1 MTDDEIGAL
10 RRASSRA
17 LTHDRTRSADAAR
30 GLAHAEDAD
39 LVAFEARI
47 ARELGKASAA
57 YFPTGTMAQQIA
69 LRIWCD
75 RARNAN
81 VAFHPLSHL
90 ELFEGKAYAMLHGL
104 RALHVGTPTRS
115 ITVAD
120 VRAIRD
126 PLGTLLLELP
136 QREIGALLPRWND
149 LVLMCEAGRR
159 LGARIHLDG
168 TSLWQAAPFYGRTHA
183 EIAGLFDSAYVAFD
197 MGLDVEAGGMLAG
210 DTEFVAEARV
220 WQRRHGGYFPA
231 LPLLALAAERRF
243 DRYLA
248 KMPAYRDRG
257 ANSQLPSR
265 PSMDRPK
272 YPAYQRVPRLPA
284 RRSRDARRA
293 RARLR
298 PRDRDIHL
306 RTPVTDGRA
315 RHPEVGIRRRR
326 RDDGAGF
333 KRNRRGAPRGHGAA
347 SLQSTNVAGA

>member
-30 GLAHAEDAD
+30 GLAHADDAD

-47 ARELGKASAA
+47 ARELGKASAT

-248 KMPAYRDRG
+248 KMPAYRDRARELAAAFARVDG
-257 ANSQLPSR
+257 IVPNIPHTNAFHVFLR
-265 PSMDRPK
+265 GDRET
-272 YPAYQRVPRLPA
+272 LEG
-284 RRSRDARRA
+284 

-298 PRDRDIHL
+298 PRDRDLRL

-315 RHPEVGIRRRR
+315 LHPEVGIRRRR

-333 KRNRRGAPRGHGAA
+333 KRDRRGAPRGHESA
-347 SLQSTNVAGA
+347 SLRSANVAGA